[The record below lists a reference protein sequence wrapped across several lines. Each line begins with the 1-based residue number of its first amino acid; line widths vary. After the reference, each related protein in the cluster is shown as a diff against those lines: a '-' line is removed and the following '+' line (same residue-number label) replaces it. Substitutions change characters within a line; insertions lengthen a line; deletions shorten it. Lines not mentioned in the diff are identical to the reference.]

1 MSKFDGVLG
10 QRATPAAKPEPPA
23 AKPAARQGKSS
34 DPEYQKTTVYL
45 PKQLHRDVKIACL
58 QADPPLDMSDVIEQK
73 LTDWL
78 STQTLARLSG

>member
-10 QRATPAAKPEPPA
+10 RRAPADGPDPVART
-23 AKPAARQGKSS
+23 ARQGKSS

-73 LTDWL
+73 LADWL
-78 STQTLARLSG
+78 TARQVAS

>member
-10 QRATPAAKPEPPA
+10 RRATAEAPGPVART
-23 AKPAARQGKSS
+23 ARQGKSS

-73 LTDWL
+73 LADWL
-78 STQTLARLSG
+78 TARQVAS

>member
-10 QRATPAAKPEPPA
+10 RRATADVPGPVARP
-23 AKPAARQGKSS
+23 ARQGKSS

-58 QADPPLDMSDVIEQK
+58 QTEPPLDMSDIIEQK
-73 LTDWL
+73 LADWL
-78 STQTLARLSG
+78 TARQVAS

>member
-10 QRATPAAKPEPPA
+10 RRATAEAPATVTRP
-23 AKPAARQGKSS
+23 ARQGKSS

-73 LTDWL
+73 LADWL
-78 STQTLARLSG
+78 TARQVAS

>member
-10 QRATPAAKPEPPA
+10 RRAKTEVPATVARP
-23 AKPAARQGKSS
+23 ARQGKSS

-73 LTDWL
+73 LADWL
-78 STQTLARLSG
+78 TARRVAS

>member
-10 QRATPAAKPEPPA
+10 RHATADAPPPPA
-23 AKPAARQGKSS
+23 ARPARQGKSS

-45 PKQLHRDVKIACL
+45 PRQLHRDVKIACL

-73 LTDWL
+73 LADWL
-78 STQTLARLSG
+78 TARRVAS